1 MRCTSAKTEIQ
12 VDRIA
17 SNWFSAGVVFRAMD
31 KAFTDLEKMIE
42 LSQIPKDV
50 DDAPGAQPIDVP
62 SGSVTFENVS
72 FNYGLGTSGQLS
84 NISFTIEPGKT
95 TAIIG
100 PTGSGKSTIVRLLLR
115 FYDVH
120 TGRIL
125 IDGQNISSVTQSSL
139 RHAIGVVAQDTVLF
153 NDTLEYNV
161 NYGKPDAST
170 EDVQNAIAAAQ
181 LTEFVSHQPEGLAT
195 RVGER
200 GKYLRL
206 WSFDRK
212 RMAAREPTH
221 MEMLKSLFAA
231 LSFVLVF
238 QD

>member
-1 MRCTSAKTEIQ
+1 
-12 VDRIA
+12 
-17 SNWFSAGVVFRAMD
+17 
-31 KAFTDLEKMIE
+31 
-42 LSQIPKDV
+42 
-50 DDAPGAQPIDVP
+50 
-62 SGSVTFENVS
+62 
-72 FNYGLGTSGQLS
+72 
-84 NISFTIEPGKT
+84 
-95 TAIIG
+95 
-100 PTGSGKSTIVRLLLR
+100 
-115 FYDVH
+115 
-120 TGRIL
+120 
-125 IDGQNISSVTQSSL
+125 
-139 RHAIGVVAQDTVLF
+139 VAQDTVLF